1 MIKIIN
7 MNKMIKIIK
16 IIKMIKMIKNIR
28 ILDLKIIRNKEL
40 LLIQKITKF

>member
-16 IIKMIKMIKNIR
+16 IIKMIKNIR

>member
-7 MNKMIKIIK
+7 MIKIIK
-16 IIKMIKMIKNIR
+16 IIKMIKNIR